1 MIFAAMPG
9 DKVVMNDMYP
19 INKEDE
25 GKVYETVGTPFSV
38 CGCLM
43 IRLKGRAGAYSIK
56 GLDFA
61 ECQDCGVRHNPRQ
74 PHNLNSVVYCTRF
87 SREHGRNPT
96 WYDAMAHCSEKV
108 KEHWMEQLQERG
120 IALEN

>member
-25 GKVYETVGTPFSV
+25 GKVYEIIGRPFSV
-38 CGCLM
+38 CGCSM
-43 IRLKGRAGAYSIK
+43 IRLKGRAGAYSVK

-61 ECQDCGVRHNPRQ
+61 TCEACGRKHNPRE
-74 PHNLNSVVYCTRF
+74 PHDRDSMIYCIHFNRK
-87 SREHGRNPT
+87 HGRNPT
-96 WYDAMAHCSEKV
+96 WHDAMAHCSDMV
-108 KEHWMEQLQERG
+108 KELWTKQLQERG